1 MNIPGLFIRR
11 PVATTLLAVAILLSG
26 SLAYFRLPVA
36 PLPNITFPVIVVQAS
51 MAGASPDIMAST
63 VAEPLERRLA
73 SIADVNEL
81 TSQSSVGSAQIT
93 VQFGLS
99 RDINGAARDVQAAI
113 QAARADLPSTLRN
126 NPTYREFNPADSP
139 IMVLALT
146 SATLT
151 PAQLYD
157 SADSV
162 LQQQLSQVD
171 GVGQITLGGSALPA
185 VRVELQPDKLNSYGI
200 GLEDA
205 RAAISAAN
213 ADSAKGHIDEG
224 GQRFEV
230 LSNDQISKAA
240 PYRDLVVAYR
250 NNAPVLLRDVAD
262 VEDSAENIR
271 NAGLYN
277 GQQAVLV
284 IVYPLPGSNIV
295 KTVGQI
301 RKVLPAVEAT
311 LPHDV
316 HVNVAIDRSQSVNAA
331 VGDTERTLIIAVLL
345 VIGVVFVF
353 LQSPRAILIPAAA
366 LPLSIIGTFGP
377 MYLLGYSL
385 DNLSLMALTI
395 STGFVVDDAVVVL
408 ENIVRH
414 VEAGEDVREAALRGS
429 AEVSF
434 TVISMSL
441 SLIAVF
447 LPILLMPGIVGLL
460 FHEFAVTLSIA
471 ILISLVISLT
481 VTPTMAAY
489 LLKRGKGMHSQA
501 RWALWCE
508 RQFERFKN
516 AYARSLDLVLD
527 HSLLVGL
534 TLVALI
540 VLNVFLF
547 KVLPSTFFP
556 EQDNGILQGQII
568 ADQSISFQAMEQKLA
583 QLQAIVQ
590 KDPAVAS
597 VAGFT
602 GGRALNT
609 ANVFIELKPLAERKL
624 SATQVVN
631 RLRPK
636 LNAVSGARLFLQ
648 AAQDLRIGGRQSAA
662 EYQYTLTSDDTNALF
677 TWVPKL
683 VAALTKDR
691 SQITDVNSDLQ
702 QNGLQI
708 YVNMHRATAARYNFA
723 PNQIDNVLYDAFGQ
737 RTVSTI
743 YNQINQYFVVME
755 VAPQYWQY
763 PQMLDRIRFST
774 AAGNAT
780 GTAQTQMPVSTV
792 TGVTPVTAVSA
803 QSSSAA
809 TNASNANAEANQ
821 LTNSISNSKGGS
833 SSGSADSTAAETLVP
848 YPALA
853 SSISNHTA
861 TQVSHQ
867 GGLVAATISFNLP
880 PGGSLS
886 KATAEI
892 DQTSRQLG
900 LPASIHGNYA
910 GAAQVYAQSM
920 SSMPLLILAALGAVY
935 IVLGIL
941 YENTVHPLTIL
952 STLPSAGIGATLALL
967 IFGTPFSVIALI
979 GVILL
984 IGIVKK
990 NAIMMIDVALHLQRE
1005 EGMEPRKA
1013 IHDAAVVRLRP
1024 IMMTTAAAV
1033 LGAVPLAIGIGQG
1046 ASLRQPLGITVMGG
1060 LILSQVFTLYTTPV
1074 IYLYLDRLRARLARW
1089 SATLPWNRGRDRNLD
1104 ARPDASAP
1112 T

>member
-1 MNIPGLFIRR
+1 VSIPGLFIKR

-26 SLAYFRLPVA
+26 MLAYTKLPVA

-63 VAEPLERRLA
+63 VAEPLERRLGT
-73 SIADVNEL
+73 IADVSEL
-81 TSQSSVGSAQIT
+81 TSTSSVGSASI
-93 VQFGLS
+93 VIQFGLS

-113 QAARADLPSTLRN
+113 QAARADLPTTLRN
-126 NPTYREFNPADSP
+126 NPTYREYNPSDSP

-146 SATLT
+146 SNTLT
-151 PAQLYD
+151 RAQLYD

-162 LQQQLSQVD
+162 IQQQLSQVD
-171 GVGQITLGGSALPA
+171 GVGQITLGGSALPS
-185 VRVELQPDKLNSYGI
+185 VRVELQPDQLNSYGI
-200 GLEDA
+200 GLEDV
-205 RAAISAAN
+205 RAAISSAN
-213 ADSAKGHIDEG
+213 ANSAKGHIDQG
-224 GQRFEV
+224 NQRFEV
-230 LSNDQISKAA
+230 TSNDQINKAA

-250 NNAPVLLRDVAD
+250 NNAPVLLKDVAD

-271 NAGLYN
+271 NMGLYN
-277 GQQAVLV
+277 SKAAVLV
-284 IVYPLPGSNIV
+284 IVYPLPGGNIV
-295 KTVGQI
+295 NTVAQI
-301 RKVLPAVEAT
+301 RKVLPSIEAT

-316 HVNVAIDRSQSVNAA
+316 HVGIAVDRSQSVNAA
-331 VGDTERTLIIAVLL
+331 VNDTERTLFIAVLL
-345 VIGVVFVF
+345 VIGVVFIF
-353 LQSPRAILIPAAA
+353 LQSPRAILVPAVA
-366 LPLSIIGTFGP
+366 LPLSIVGTFGP
-377 MYLLGYSL
+377 MYLLGYSI

-395 STGFVVDDAVVVL
+395 GTGFVVDDAVVVL

-414 VEAGEDVREAALRGS
+414 VESGMDVREAALLGS

-471 ILISLVISLT
+471 ILLSLVISLT

-489 LLKRGKGMHSQA
+489 VLNRKTLHSKA
-501 RWALWCE
+501 RWALWYE

-516 AYARSLDLVLD
+516 AYSRSLTIVLD
-527 HSLLVGL
+527 HALLVGL
-534 TLVALI
+534 TLVGLI
-540 VLNVFLF
+540 VLNVFLI
-547 KVLPSTFFP
+547 KLVPSTFFP
-556 EQDNGILQGQII
+556 EQDNGILTGQII

-590 KDPAVAS
+590 KDPAVES

-609 ANVFIELKPLAERKL
+609 ANVFIELKPLAVRKL
-624 SATQVVN
+624 SAAQVVD

-636 LNAVSGARLFLQ
+636 LNGVSGAKLFLQ
-648 AAQDLRIGGRQSAA
+648 AAQDLHIGGRQSAA
-662 EYQYTLTSDDTNALF
+662 EYQYTLTSDDPNALF

-683 VAALTKDR
+683 VAALTKER
-691 SQITDVNSDLQ
+691 GQVLDVNSDLQ

-708 YVNMHRATAARYNFA
+708 YINMDRATSARYGFA
-723 PNQIDNVLYDAFGQ
+723 PNQLDSVLYDAFGQ
-737 RTVSTI
+737 RTVSTV
-743 YNQINQYFVVME
+743 YNQLNQYYVVME
-755 VAPQYWQY
+755 VAPKYWQY

-774 AAGNAT
+774 AAGNAS
-780 GTAQTQMPVSTV
+780 GTQQTQMSSAIVKP
-792 TGVTPVTAVSA
+792 VTPVSAVSTTEA
-803 QSSSAA
+803 ESS
-809 TNASNANAEANQ
+809 TNSLNSNAEANQ
-821 LTNSISNSKGGS
+821 LTNAISNARGGS
-833 SSGSADSTAAETLVP
+833 SSGSADSTSSETMVP
-848 YPALA
+848 FPSLA
-853 SSISNHTA
+853 GYVSNHTA

-867 GGLVAATISFNLP
+867 DGLVAATISFNLP

-886 KATAEI
+886 KATVAI
-892 DQTSRQLG
+892 NQASQQLG
-900 LPASIHGNYA
+900 LPASIHGSFA

-920 SSMPLLILAALGAVY
+920 STMPLLILAALAAVY

-941 YENTVHPLTIL
+941 YENTVHPITIL

-967 IFGTPFSVIALI
+967 IFDTPFSVIAMI
-979 GVILL
+979 GIILL

-990 NAIMMIDVALHLQRE
+990 NAIMMIDVAIHLQRD
-1005 EGMEPRKA
+1005 EGYEPQRA

-1060 LILSQVFTLYTTPV
+1060 LIFSQVFTLYTTPV

-1089 SATLPWNRGRDRNLD
+1089 SDTLPWNTQS
-1104 ARPDASAP
+1104 DASA
-1112 T
+1112 

>member
-200 GLEDA
+200 GLEDV

-395 STGFVVDDAVVVL
+395 STGFV
-408 ENIVRH
+408 RRRCRGG
-414 VEAGEDVREAALRGS
+414 AGEHRAPR
-429 AEVSF
+429 
-434 TVISMSL
+434 
-441 SLIAVF
+441 
-447 LPILLMPGIVGLL
+447 
-460 FHEFAVTLSIA
+460 
-471 ILISLVISLT
+471 
-481 VTPTMAAY
+481 
-489 LLKRGKGMHSQA
+489 R
-501 RWALWCE
+501 
-508 RQFERFKN
+508 
-516 AYARSLDLVLD
+516 
-527 HSLLVGL
+527 
-534 TLVALI
+534 
-540 VLNVFLF
+540 
-547 KVLPSTFFP
+547 
-556 EQDNGILQGQII
+556 
-568 ADQSISFQAMEQKLA
+568 
-583 QLQAIVQ
+583 
-590 KDPAVAS
+590 
-597 VAGFT
+597 
-602 GGRALNT
+602 GGR
-609 ANVFIELKPLAERKL
+609 
-624 SATQVVN
+624 
-631 RLRPK
+631 
-636 LNAVSGARLFLQ
+636 
-648 AAQDLRIGGRQSAA
+648 GRA
-662 EYQYTLTSDDTNALF
+662 
-677 TWVPKL
+677 
-683 VAALTKDR
+683 
-691 SQITDVNSDLQ
+691 
-702 QNGLQI
+702 
-708 YVNMHRATAARYNFA
+708 
-723 PNQIDNVLYDAFGQ
+723 
-737 RTVSTI
+737 
-743 YNQINQYFVVME
+743 
-755 VAPQYWQY
+755 
-763 PQMLDRIRFST
+763 
-774 AAGNAT
+774 
-780 GTAQTQMPVSTV
+780 
-792 TGVTPVTAVSA
+792 
-803 QSSSAA
+803 
-809 TNASNANAEANQ
+809 
-821 LTNSISNSKGGS
+821 
-833 SSGSADSTAAETLVP
+833 
-848 YPALA
+848 
-853 SSISNHTA
+853 
-861 TQVSHQ
+861 
-867 GGLVAATISFNLP
+867 
-880 PGGSLS
+880 
-886 KATAEI
+886 
-892 DQTSRQLG
+892 
-900 LPASIHGNYA
+900 
-910 GAAQVYAQSM
+910 
-920 SSMPLLILAALGAVY
+920 
-935 IVLGIL
+935 
-941 YENTVHPLTIL
+941 
-952 STLPSAGIGATLALL
+952 
-967 IFGTPFSVIALI
+967 
-979 GVILL
+979 
-984 IGIVKK
+984 
-990 NAIMMIDVALHLQRE
+990 
-1005 EGMEPRKA
+1005 
-1013 IHDAAVVRLRP
+1013 
-1024 IMMTTAAAV
+1024 
-1033 LGAVPLAIGIGQG
+1033 
-1046 ASLRQPLGITVMGG
+1046 
-1060 LILSQVFTLYTTPV
+1060 
-1074 IYLYLDRLRARLARW
+1074 
-1089 SATLPWNRGRDRNLD
+1089 
-1104 ARPDASAP
+1104 
-1112 T
+1112 